1 MADDLQISLWGTV
14 GAIVMSGIALI
25 RAFWRDGRG
34 ATTELEHRLTVVEV
48 AVAAVEPQRIVE
60 LQVSIERLH
69 GDIRTLEAR
78 LGGLSDLVE
87 KTDSI
92 VDRLE
97 EFHMQ
102 RGGGGK

>member
-1 MADDLQISLWGTV
+1 MADDLQISLWGTI

-25 RAFWRDGRG
+25 RAFWRDGHG
-34 ATTELEHRLTVVEV
+34 EVKELEHRLTVVEV
-48 AVAAVEPQRIVE
+48 AVEAVDPQRIGE
-60 LQVSIERLH
+60 LRVSIERLH

-97 EFHMQ
+97 QFQMQ
-102 RGGGGK
+102 RGGGK